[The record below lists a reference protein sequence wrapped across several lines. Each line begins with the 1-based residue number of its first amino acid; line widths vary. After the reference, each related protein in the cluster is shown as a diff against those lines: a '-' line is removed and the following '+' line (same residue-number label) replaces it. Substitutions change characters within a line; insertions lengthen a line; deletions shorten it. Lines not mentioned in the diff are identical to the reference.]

1 MKEVFQ
7 RPSTTKNEEKQHTP
21 VIEEKKG
28 ELVDFD
34 AYNST
39 GVGHKFPKILSATK
53 SKSTYDIVDD
63 LIRKM
68 EKNKIK
74 AAENIA
80 NSEWTKADKEAGI
93 QSETNENGD
102 ETNTGD
108 KPKAPKKPDSLK
120 INLADFTVAS
130 LKFPF
135 ADLKNRILEESDGA
149 IVDLINSPKAGLL
162 GVINPEYILVEH
174 DDSDSLLAKM
184 RQDVESRLSL
194 EKLPA
199 KTQAILESTDIA
211 TLNDEQIVVSIDV
224 RKALINCVLMDRVFA
239 NSVFWDDAISLSR
252 IIEIKDDTIN
262 FAVKSEVTGLD
273 GCEEVMTLSHDNI
286 VVINICM
293 TDERFRA
300 QASEKLSAI
309 DHSFR
314 GIRYVKTVDVVKSM
328 GIPEKALQYL
338 IGISQDTPVNYI
350 PLVEFADENYLENM
364 KKVNNDLLAQMLSTA
379 GSKSFDTSK
388 IVNSFQ
394 SILDSDMIYLA
405 NVNNGVCIVP
415 NLRKLGH
422 LVVFGNTLPTTTF
435 RSSVTTN
442 TNTLAFVFSI

>member
-7 RPSTTKNEEKQHTP
+7 RPSATKNEEKQHTP
-21 VIEEKKG
+21 VVEEKKT

-39 GVGHKFPKILSATK
+39 GVGHKFPKVLSSTK
-53 SKSTYDIVDD
+53 AKSTYDIVDE

-68 EKNKIK
+68 ERNKIK
-74 AAENIA
+74 AEENNQNA
-80 NSEWTKADKEAGI
+80 EWTKADKDAGI
-93 QSETNENGD
+93 QSEDNATENTSDVG
-102 ETNTGD
+102 T
-108 KPKAPKKPDSLK
+108 KQKPDSLK

-130 LKFPF
+130 LRFPF
-135 ADLKNRILEESDGA
+135 IDLKNRILEESDGA
-149 IVDLINSPKAGLL
+149 IVDLINSPKSGLL
-162 GVINPEYILVEH
+162 AIINPEYILIES
-174 DDSDSLLAKM
+174 DDEDSLLAKM

-199 KTQAILESTDIA
+199 KTQAILESTDIS
-211 TLNDEQIVVSIDV
+211 TLNDEQLVVSIDV

-273 GCEEVMTLSHDNI
+273 GCDEVMTLNHENI

-293 TDERFRA
+293 SDERFRA

-364 KKVNNDLLAQMLSTA
+364 KKVNNDLLAQMLSVA